1 MLELSKFSVVALM
14 FSSHFF
20 SLLPFCVKTPMAD
33 GVIHK
38 KKIKK
43 KNSGIYM
50 ELSLYGRMVVSLQK
64 AVRGV
69 DFFIF
74 NFLSFCAIFN
84 KSHSH
89 RPLGKIKGSVLLSEM
104 ACSLHL
110 SSYSVVLLLM
120 VSLHDVEASGC
131 ERVIDK
137 MVGDTVVFS
146 SCLPTEGV
154 IVAEWK
160 YQNENVIKEI
170 SKIDQFKGRYD
181 SKNYTL
187 TVRQLT
193 RQDSGKFLF
202 TSEANYQQRDTVII
216 TLRVHEPITQK
227 PHLKQNNF
235 TTNASKG
242 SCTVS
247 LECSSDRDVTY
258 KWTVG
263 SQTLTLTGPKLQYTI
278 RPEDGDTTFNCTVSN
293 YVSKQSA
300 VIIKTCSNDTMN
312 TAESGSSSVLFIIR
326 MLIGALV
333 ILLLLVLL
341 HHTKAKDLF
350 CSRFKHQGES
360 QQQVYS
366 SLLQGDGAAYET
378 AETSDN
384 S

>member
-1 MLELSKFSVVALM
+1 
-14 FSSHFF
+14 
-20 SLLPFCVKTPMAD
+20 
-33 GVIHK
+33 
-38 KKIKK
+38 
-43 KNSGIYM
+43 
-50 ELSLYGRMVVSLQK
+50 MVVSLQK

-69 DFFIF
+69 DFFVF

-89 RPLGKIKGSVLLSEM
+89 RPQGKIKGSDLLSEM
-104 ACSLHL
+104 ACCLRL
-110 SSYSVVLLLM
+110 SPYSVVLLLM

-154 IVAEWK
+154 TFAQWK
-160 YQNENVIKEI
+160 YQNEAVAKELI
-170 SKIDQFKGRYD
+170 KIDQFKGRYD
-181 SKNYTL
+181 EDSKHYTL

-202 TSEANYQQRDTVII
+202 TSEVNNQQRQTVII

-235 TTNASKG
+235 TTNASNG

-258 KWTVG
+258 NWTVG

-300 VIIKTCSNDTMN
+300 VITKTCSNETMN

-341 HHTKAKDLF
+341 HHTKSKDLF

-378 AETSDN
+378 VETSDN